1 MTSCWRSC
9 VRIELVQHTSMKG
22 IEEAMKTSR
31 RREKIDKIPYKLFSW
46 GHWSV
51 LEHSS
56 MTVKIYGISRA
67 CSHQLVRQRIGVTF
81 TQESQRYFDPLT
93 DPDWYVIPPK
103 IADSV
108 ELKQKF
114 IEAREQEAAEYRTYR
129 DSGIAK
135 EDARFCLSNA
145 CKTIITWSFNM
156 SSLIWF
162 LEQRLKKGAQWEIR
176 ALAQELYD
184 LVMSIPDWAGFLE
197 HWKPK
202 SRR

>member
-1 MTSCWRSC
+1 MQ
-9 VRIELVQHTSMKG
+9 IELIQYTSTKG

-31 RREKIDKIPYKLFSW
+31 RRDHIDDIPQKLFSW

-56 MTVKIYGISRA
+56 MTVKIRGISRA

-81 TQESQRYFDPLT
+81 TQESQRYFDPLN
-93 DPDWYVIPPK
+93 DPDWYIMPPK
-103 IADSV
+103 IAQDP
-108 ELKQKF
+108 ELKQIFTK
-114 IEAREQEAAEYRTYR
+114 AREEEAAEYRAYR
-129 DSGIAK
+129 DKGIDK

-145 CKTIITWSFNM
+145 CKTILTWTFNM

-162 LEQRLKKGAQWEIR
+162 LEQRLQRGAQWEIR
-176 ALAQELYD
+176 TLAQKLYD
-184 LVMSIPDWAGFLE
+184 LVMSLPEWAEYLE